1 MYGYAI
7 FLKTE
12 INLKATQ
19 WHTLHSPW
27 LGSKN
32 CINNRI
38 LICYA
43 EGRRARC
50 RCFASCSS
58 GLRVQR
64 STKVSLLFC
73 EAELELPCY
82 PHEKVHWSVNSH
94 NSLSIIFFWYPTLL
108 FLFPDTP
115 VQSLNP
121 EELEA
126 LLKVTRTSEMV
137 APQVCKDNCPLLIH
151 LLIQPRPLTIF
162 MIQFFIGRSDIWIP
176 RKKKKPAIYSLCWL
190 ITPGLATSY
199 SRGLWTGME
208 LCATLLL
215 YVYYS
220 LK

>member
-12 INLKATQ
+12 INFIDHTG
-19 WHTLHSPW
+19 TLHSPW

-43 EGRRARC
+43 EGRRARCMC

-82 PHEKVHWSVNSH
+82 PHEKVHRSVNSH

-162 MIQFFIGRSDIWIP
+162 MIQFFIGRSA
-176 RKKKKPAIYSLCWL
+176 RKKKKKKPAIYSLCWL